1 MKGKA
6 ANIDTGMHLRD
17 LLADRNFTRRK
28 RRQRDPRGEVKA
40 LRQLACAIAVGKD
53 SVLQEL
59 VEVAVR
65 YCGADSAGIS
75 LLETTASGEQRFRWI
90 AIGGSFAKYLHGTTP
105 RNYSP
110 CGTTLDRNRPQLYS
124 VTKPYYDFL
133 GVEAEDISDGMLIP
147 WIHGK
152 TQGTL
157 WAVSHR
163 TRAVFCPADYQL
175 LQSLAEFASIAISHL
190 QSQARRR
197 RHEKR
202 AASAAMANSLAH
214 QINNPLQSLTNAL
227 YLAQQGGDDTVS
239 YVQQATVELEQ
250 VTDLVRRI
258 LSLDK
263 AGKATETFSSDPQS
277 SPAPTPAIL
286 QTPSASTARRRR
298 RYPVREAVA

>member
-1 MKGKA
+1 MNAEA
-6 ANIDTGMHLRD
+6 AEIDTGMHLRD
-17 LLADRNFTRRK
+17 LLTDRNFTRRK

-53 SVLQEL
+53 SVLEEL

-75 LLETTASGEQRFRWI
+75 LLETAASGEQRFRWVAI
-90 AIGGSFAKYLHGTTP
+90 AGSFAKYLHGTTP

-147 WIHGK
+147 WVHGK

-157 WAVSHR
+157 WAVSHGA
-163 TRAVFCPADYQL
+163 RAAFCPADYQL
-175 LQSLAEFASIAISHL
+175 LHSLAEFASIAISHL

-202 AASAAMANSLAH
+202 AASAAMANHLAH

-227 YLAQQGGDDTVS
+227 YLAQQGGDDSVS

-250 VTDLVRRI
+250 VTNLVRRI

-263 AGKATETFSSDPQS
+263 ASNEVSSAPQS
-277 SPAPTPAIL
+277 SPAQATAVL
-286 QTPSASTARRRR
+286 QISSASAARRRR
-298 RYPVREAVA
+298 RYPAREAVA